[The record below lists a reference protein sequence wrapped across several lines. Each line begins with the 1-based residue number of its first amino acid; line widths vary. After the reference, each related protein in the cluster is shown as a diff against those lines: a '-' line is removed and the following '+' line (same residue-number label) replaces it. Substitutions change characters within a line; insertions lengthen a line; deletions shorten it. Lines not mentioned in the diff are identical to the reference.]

1 MGTSAHAAQA
11 FGMLMRVTSSD
22 GAINAHTKEL
32 INFALAVAS
41 RCGPCVRAHFDKAI
55 NMGIPQEQLDE
66 AAWCAVAMGGGPVK
80 MFYQEMYSELAGG
93 NGGCCS

>member
-1 MGTSAHAAQA
+1 
-11 FGMLMRVTSSD
+11 MLMRVTSAG
-22 GAINAHTKEL
+22 GAIDARNKEL

-41 RCGPCVRAHFDKAI
+41 RCGPCVKAHYQKAI
-55 NMGIPQEQLDE
+55 NMGISQEQLDE

-80 MFYQEMYSELAGG
+80 MFYQDMLCDLSGG